1 MEKEKRKLENFQY
14 HKKIDISTGC
24 VKEKKER
31 SLMVQ
36 RGRPLGAK
44 GHGFAVGG
52 CGLLA
57 QAGCVEGL

>member
-14 HKKIDISTGC
+14 HKKIDISAGC

-44 GHGFAVGG
+44 GARLTPLVVAASRQV
-52 CGLLA
+52 L
-57 QAGCVEGL
+57 

>member
-14 HKKIDISTGC
+14 HKKIDISAGC

-36 RGRPLGAK
+36 RGAPFGRKGARLRR
-44 GHGFAVGG
+44 GG

>member
-14 HKKIDISTGC
+14 HKKIDISAGC

-31 SLMVQ
+31 RLMVQ

-44 GHGFAVGG
+44 GHGSAVGVVA
-52 CGLLA
+52 CWRR
-57 QAGCVEGL
+57 QVV